1 MLKIYLALLFCAAFV
16 SAAPYFNATTYV
28 YKTVG
33 DLQIELDVYIP
44 PNTTPPQ
51 SGYPVFFAIHG
62 GAYIFGNKKAA
73 FTDQEFNETMDRGW
87 AIVSIDY
94 RLVPGVVF
102 DDMMAD
108 MQDAW
113 DFTRRNLSTIIP
125 INPDLMTVFGQSA
138 GGGLVVICGYKL
150 IPRPV
155 AVVSFY
161 PAWTNFTVFKQKEV
175 SKLLVA
181 DAKRLRTPVY
191 ANYPE
196 KGLKEPRNVLFLA
209 AMGDHQL
216 PWLMSSM
223 DPKFPLDQ
231 IAAKMVEYSATENVD
246 AKYSATYLAHG
257 TKDRAVNFTQSV
269 QLSDQL
275 EKYNVPHVLDLVPG
289 ADHIFDYN
297 TTFWK
302 DHVLPA
308 FDFVQK
314 FMGTPARNTVKLNY
328 E

>member
-1 MLKIYLALLFCAAFV
+1 LVLLFCAAFA

-33 DLQIELDVYIP
+33 DLKIELDVYVP
-44 PNTTPPQ
+44 PKVAPPQ

-87 AIVSIDY
+87 VVVSIDY
-94 RLVPGVVF
+94 RLVPGVIF
-102 DDMMAD
+102 DDMMED
-108 MQDAW
+108 IQDAW
-113 DFTRRNLSTIIP
+113 DWTRSNLTAIVP
-125 INPDLMTVFGQSA
+125 INPDLITVFGQSA

-150 IPRPV
+150 IPRPA

-161 PAWTNFTVFKQKEV
+161 PAWTNWTVFKQKAI
-175 SKLLVA
+175 SKLIVA

-196 KGLKEPRNVLFLA
+196 KGLKDPRTLLFIA
-209 AMGDHQL
+209 AYEDHQL
-216 PWLMSSM
+216 PWLMSTM
-223 DPKFPLDQ
+223 DPKLPAEQ
-231 IAAKMVEYSATENVD
+231 IAAKMVEYSAAENVD
-246 AKYSATYLAHG
+246 TQYPPTYLAHG
-257 TKDRAVNFTQSV
+257 LKDRAVNYTQSV

-275 EKYNVPHVLDLVPG
+275 EKHNVPHVLDLVPG

-297 TTFWK
+297 TTFWQ

-314 FMGTPARNTVKLNY
+314 FMGTPANKTVKLNY